1 MFYCLLKYVL
11 LGPLLR
17 LLFRPRIEGLEN
29 VPATG
34 AAIVAGNH
42 LSFSDHFLM
51 PAILKRRITFLAK
64 AEYFTGP
71 GIKGRLTAFFF
82 RSAGQIPVDRSSR
95 EAGQAAVREG
105 LGVLRKGELLG
116 IYPEGTRSHDGR
128 LYKGKVGVAVMALTA
143 GVPVVPCAM
152 IGTFEAQPPGRLIPR
167 IRPVTIRFGKPLEFS
182 RFAGMEDQKA
192 VLRAVTDE
200 IMYAILTLS
209 EQEYVDQY
217 AAIVKSRQA
226 GERGE
231 RERRFPRAPSAD
243 TARTPGP
250 PVARGAGG
258 AQDTPGPRYSAAIPK
273 RCCSRGADG
282 TSRTRDTVL
291 VTSSSPGSSAPSRAS
306 RRSRSAA
313 ETSATSGLPCRVTT
327 TRSPP

>member
-1 MFYCLLKYVL
+1 MFYYLLKYVL

-17 LLFRPRIEGLEN
+17 LVFRPRIEGLDH

-34 AAIVAGNH
+34 PAIIAGNH

-82 RSAGQIPVDRSSR
+82 RSAGQIPVDRSGK
-95 EAGQAAVREG
+95 EAGQAAIREG
-105 LGVLRKGELLG
+105 LGVLDKGELLG

-128 LYKGKVGVAVMALTA
+128 LYKGKVGVAVMALRA
-143 GVPVVPCAM
+143 GVPVIPCAM
-152 IGTFEAQPPGRLIPR
+152 IGTFEAQPPGRTLPR
-167 IRPVTIRFGKPLEFS
+167 VHPVTIRFGKPLDFS
-182 RFAGMEDQKA
+182 RFAGMEQQKA

-217 AAIVKSRQA
+217 AAVAKAEQPTDRSA
-226 GERGE
+226 K
-231 RERRFPRAPSAD
+231 ERRFPKAPL
-243 TARTPGP
+243 G
-250 PVARGAGG
+250 
-258 AQDTPGPRYSAAIPK
+258 
-273 RCCSRGADG
+273 
-282 TSRTRDTVL
+282 
-291 VTSSSPGSSAPSRAS
+291 
-306 RRSRSAA
+306 
-313 ETSATSGLPCRVTT
+313 
-327 TRSPP
+327 